1 MSPKSAEPNDSALV
15 AKVAALQQQHLLAYW
30 TELTPAERTR
40 LAGQIA
46 DIDEA
51 IYRQL
56 ASATLAEGD
65 EKAAQTALAQ
75 RAMPPPAFRLDGSGA
90 SFTRDAAKVAGENA
104 LRAGKIG
111 MMLVAGGLGT
121 RLGFDQPKG
130 MFQLGPISK
139 RTLFEMF
146 CQQLL
151 AIRKRYAAPVPLY
164 VMTSP
169 FTDSQTAQF
178 LAENKYFGLPAADVK
193 RFCQSTFWAMDAK
206 NKRVLL
212 ESKGSLF
219 LGPDGH
225 GGMLAAF
232 AKSGCLADAEQ
243 RGIEHI
249 FYGQIDNP
257 LLPVCDPVMIGSHL
271 LAGSEMTTLVVPKR
285 DPLERVGNVV
295 QVDGKV
301 RVIEYMHFPQAVA
314 ERKNADGSL
323 ALWAGNL
330 AIHVISLAFLKRMA
344 QQSDALPL
352 HPSLKKVPHLNESG
366 EFIAPEEPNAW
377 RFERFIFD
385 LLPWAENALVVE
397 ADRQIAFA
405 PVKNSDAEGID
416 CPTTAREALVA
427 LHRRW
432 IEEAGGAVA
441 KGVDVEINPLWALD
455 AAEVRSKLPAGTQ
468 ITTPTYFAP

>member
-1 MSPKSAEPNDSALV
+1 MSPNSAEPNHAALK
-15 AKVAALQQQHLLAYW
+15 AKVAALQQQHLLAHW
-30 TELTPAERTR
+30 SALTPAEQTR
-40 LAGQIA
+40 LARQIA
-46 DIDEA
+46 EIDEA
-51 IYRQL
+51 AYRQL
-56 ASATLAEGD
+56 SSASLAEGD
-65 EKAAQTALAQ
+65 EQATQSALAE
-75 RAMPPPAFRLDGSGA
+75 RALPPAAFRLDDSGVA
-90 SFTRDAAKVAGENA
+90 FTRDAAQGAGEGA
-104 LRAGKIG
+104 LRAGKVG

-130 MFQLGPISK
+130 MFELGPISK

-151 AIRKRYAAPVPLY
+151 AIRKRYRAAIPLY

-169 FTDSQTAQF
+169 FTDTQTAQF
-178 LAENKYFGLPAADVK
+178 LAEHEYFGLPAADVK
-193 RFCQSTFWAMDAK
+193 LFCQSTFWAMHAQT
-206 NKRVLL
+206 KRILL

-232 AKSGCLADAEQ
+232 AKSGCLTDAEQ

-295 QVDGKV
+295 EVDGKL

-314 ERKNADGSL
+314 ERRNADGSL

-330 AIHVISLAFLKRMA
+330 AIHVISLAFLKRMS
-344 QQSDALPL
+344 QQANALPL
-352 HPSLKKVPHLNESG
+352 HPSLKKVPHIDESG
-366 EFIAPEEPNAW
+366 KSVAPEKPNAW

-385 LLPWAENALVVE
+385 LLPWAKNALVVE
-397 ADRQIAFA
+397 ADRQTAFA
-405 PVKNSDAEGID
+405 PVKNSDAEGVD
-416 CPTTAREALVA
+416 CPGTARAALVA

-432 IEEAGGAVA
+432 IEKAGGEVA
-441 KGVDVEINPLWALD
+441 EGVDVEINPLWALD
-455 AAEVRSKLPAGTQ
+455 AEEVRAKLPPGIR
-468 ITTPTYFAP
+468 ITKPTYFAP

>member
-1 MSPKSAEPNDSALV
+1 MSLNSAAGNDSALK

-30 TELTPAERTR
+30 SELTPAEQTR
-40 LAGQIA
+40 LARQIA
-46 DIDEA
+46 EIDEGD
-51 IYRQL
+51 YRQL
-56 ASATLAEGD
+56 SSASLAEGD
-65 EKAAQTALAQ
+65 EQATQSALAE
-75 RAMPPPAFRLDGSGA
+75 RALPPPAFRLDGSGA
-90 SFTRDAAKVAGENA
+90 SFSRDAARAAGQDA
-104 LRAGKIG
+104 LRGGKIG

-130 MFQLGPISK
+130 MFELGPISK

-151 AIRKRYAAPVPLY
+151 AIRKRYGAPIPLY

-169 FTDSQTAQF
+169 FTDSETAQF
-178 LAENKYFGLPAADVK
+178 LAEHQYFGLPAADVK
-193 RFCQSTFWAMDAK
+193 LFCQSTFWAMDAR
-206 NKRVLL
+206 NKRILL

-232 AKSGCLADAEQ
+232 AKSGCLADAQQ

-257 LLPVCDPVMIGSHL
+257 LLPGCDPVMIGSHL

-314 ERKNADGSL
+314 ERRNADGSL
-323 ALWAGNL
+323 AIWAGNL
-330 AIHVISLAFLKRMA
+330 AIHVISLRFLQRMS
-344 QQSDALPL
+344 QQADALPL

-366 EFIAPEEPNAW
+366 ELIAPEKPNAW

-385 LLPWAENALVVE
+385 LLPWAKNALVVE
-397 ADRQIAFA
+397 ADRQTAFA
-405 PVKNSDAEGID
+405 PVKNSDADAID
-416 CPTTAREALVA
+416 CPSTARAALVDM
-427 LHRRW
+427 HRRW
-432 IEEAGGAVA
+432 IEEAGGEVA
-441 KGVDVEINPLWALD
+441 EGIDVEINPLWALD
-455 AAEVRSKLPAGTQ
+455 AAEVRSKLPPGTR
-468 ITTPTYFAP
+468 ITTPTYFVP